1 MCVERIAK
9 ILLATM
15 LGLVMMLAS
24 TGSIKVAFLLQFG
37 IIVMLLFSSFT
48 GYCFIIQI
56 LKSAFPMCEDKKRN
70 EDKS

>member
-9 ILLATM
+9 ILLATL

-24 TGSIKVAFLLQFG
+24 TGSIKSAFLLQFG
-37 IIVMLLFSSFT
+37 IIVILLFSSFS

-56 LKSAFPMCEDKKRN
+56 LKSAFPMCGDKNNK
-70 EDKS
+70 DKS